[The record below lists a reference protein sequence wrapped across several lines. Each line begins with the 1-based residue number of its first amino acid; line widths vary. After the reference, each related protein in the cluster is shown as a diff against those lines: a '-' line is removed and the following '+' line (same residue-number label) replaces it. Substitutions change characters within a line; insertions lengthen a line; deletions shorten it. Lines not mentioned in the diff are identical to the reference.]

1 MRACAAQER
10 EKHVARIESLNK
22 ELAAQQTHVK
32 KTRAALQ
39 VLVCANGCHVCAAA
53 LLLIMC
59 GWSCA

>member
-1 MRACAAQER
+1 M
-10 EKHVARIESLNK
+10 ARIESLNK